1 MRNLV
6 EWRCAVSDDWKEEF
20 KDDVEAARREASKGS
35 RTPPANNGHDGSKE
49 DQVLLIKGATL
60 PMEQVDWHWK
70 GHLAYGKLHLLA
82 GNKGAGKSTICFDWM
97 AATSIGG
104 TWPDGSVAPIGDVLV
119 WSGEDD
125 AKDTILPRFAAA
137 GGDRDRIYIVGGT
150 ITNGVK
156 RSFDP
161 STDIPALIRA
171 ASELANLKMIVID
184 PVVLAV
190 PAKSD
195 SHNNAETRRGL
206 QPLVDLAEERR
217 IVLIGVTHFTKGTA
231 GKEPIERVTG
241 SLAFGAL
248 PRIIL
253 GASAD
258 EDDVQRR
265 LVRIASNIGPSGGGF
280 EYTLFQAPLPA
291 PYDFAAQRVQW
302 GAQLK
307 GSAQELLEGAKRSA
321 EGEAAAFLSQFL
333 SKGPKKQ
340 REVKD
345 AADAHCHSWPT
356 IRRAQKKLGIKPT
369 QEGRH
374 WHWALPGDL
383 STCTRVSDV

>member
-1 MRNLV
+1 MKDVHTLV
-6 EWRCAVSDDWKEEF
+6 ERRCAMPDDWKEHL
-20 KDDVEAARREASKGS
+20 KDDVDVERREAS
-35 RTPPANNGHDGSKE
+35 RTRPANNGYDGTEE

-60 PMEQVDWHWK
+60 PMEPVDWHWK

-161 STDIPALIRA
+161 STDIPALIRSV
-171 ASELANLKMIVID
+171 SELPNLKMTVID
-184 PVVLAV
+184 PVVMTLPV
-190 PAKSD
+190 KSD

-231 GKEPIERVTG
+231 GKDPIERVTG

-248 PRIIL
+248 PRVIL

-258 EDDVQRR
+258 EDDLQRR

-280 EYTLFQAPLPA
+280 EYTLFQAPLPEHN
-291 PYDFAAQRVQW
+291 FSAQRVQW
-302 GAQLK
+302 GVQLK

-333 SKGPKKQ
+333 SDGPKKQ

-374 WHWALPGDL
+374 WHWALPGNS
-383 STCTRVSDV
+383 STWTRVSDV

>member
-6 EWRCAVSDDWKEEF
+6 EWRCAVSDDWKEKF
-20 KDDVEAARREASKGS
+20 KDDVDNERRKAS
-35 RTPPANNGHDGSKE
+35 RIRPANNGHDGSKE
-49 DQVLLIKGATL
+49 EDQVLLINGDTL
-60 PMEQVDWHWK
+60 NMEPVDWHWE
-70 GHLAYGKLHLLA
+70 GYLAYGKLHLLA

-97 AATSIGG
+97 ATTSIGS
-104 TWPDGSVAPIGDVLV
+104 TWPDGSAAPIGDVLV

-125 AKDTILPRFAAA
+125 AKDTILPRFVAA
-137 GGDRDRIYIVGGT
+137 GGDRARIYIVGGT
-150 ITNGVK
+150 ITDGVK

-161 STDIPALIRA
+161 STDIPSLIRA
-171 ASELANLKMIVID
+171 ASKLPDLKMIVLEPIA
-184 PVVLAV
+184 LAV

-248 PRIIL
+248 PRVIL

-280 EYTLFQAPLPA
+280 EYTLFQAPLP
-291 PYDFAAQRVQW
+291 PPHNFSAQRVQW
-302 GAQLK
+302 GVQLR
-307 GSAQELLEGAKRSA
+307 GSPRELLEATKRSA

-333 SKGPKKQ
+333 SDGPKEQ

-374 WHWALPGDL
+374 WRWALPENSSTWTRSSDL
-383 STCTRVSDV
+383 